1 MSRTPPKLA
10 DLHPRLASA
19 VVALADLHRDAN
31 PGTALCLIW
40 GLRTPEEQR
49 RAHAAGRSKID
60 GVKRHSLHAYGLA
73 ADLWVYTDA
82 EDTRLYENRPPKAEG
97 LQLQLLQR
105 GSLRR
110 WYIPLGR
117 LCAEVD
123 TSLESGAL
131 WRTFRDGPHVQIG
144 PRPERVKLLQ
154 AALANHGFAVGKID
168 GVDGPKTRAALRAAG
183 EHAECAWR
191 VSWRQSRL
199 MPCHPEIFRW
209 LMTTKTVS

>member
-1 MSRTPPKLA
+1 MARTPPRLA
-10 DLHPRLASA
+10 DLHPRLATA
-19 VVALADLHRDAN
+19 VTALADAHRDTN

-40 GLRTPEEQR
+40 GLRTPEEQQ

-60 GVKRHSLHAYGLA
+60 GKTRHSLHAYGLA

-82 EDTRLYENRPPKAEG
+82 EDARLYENRPPKAEG

-123 TSLESGAL
+123 PSLESGAL

-144 PRPERVKLLQ
+144 PRAERVKLLQ
-154 AALANHGFAVGKID
+154 AALADHGFEVGAID
-168 GVDGPKTRAALRAAG
+168 GADGPKTRAALQDAG
-183 EHAECAWR
+183 EQAGCAWQASR
-191 VSWRQSRL
+191 RQRRL

-209 LMTTKTVS
+209 LMVTKRVA